1 MFTCKQAL
9 EKIQMSKPIA
19 IRVQEGTY
27 ERLKALS
34 EKTGRTTTFYI
45 HEAIE
50 EHLDD
55 LEDIYFAEQALTN
68 LKKGKDKILTNK
80 DFWNGLE
87 N

>member
-1 MFTCKQAL
+1 
-9 EKIQMSKPIA
+9 MSKPVAVRIQDA
-19 IRVQEGTY
+19 TY

-34 EKTGRTTTFYI
+34 DKTGRTTTFYI

-50 EHLDD
+50 EHIGD
-55 LEDIYFAEQALTN
+55 LEDIYLAEQALEN
-68 LKKGKDKILTNK
+68 LRKGKDKILSSK

>member
-1 MFTCKQAL
+1 
-9 EKIQMSKPIA
+9 MSKPVAVRIQDA
-19 IRVQEGTY
+19 TY

-34 EKTGRTTTFYI
+34 DKTGRTTTFYI

-50 EHLDD
+50 EHIDD
-55 LEDIYFAEQALTN
+55 LEDIYLAEQALED
-68 LKKGKDKILTNK
+68 LRKGKDEILSSK

>member
-1 MFTCKQAL
+1 
-9 EKIQMSKPIA
+9 MSKPVAVRIQDA
-19 IRVQEGTY
+19 TY

-34 EKTGRTTTFYI
+34 DKTGRTTTFYI

-50 EHLDD
+50 EHIDD
-55 LEDIYFAEQALTN
+55 LEDVYLAEQALEN
-68 LKKGKDKILTNK
+68 LRKNKDEILSSK

>member
-1 MFTCKQAL
+1 
-9 EKIQMSKPIA
+9 MSKPVAVRIQDA
-19 IRVQEGTY
+19 TY

-34 EKTGRTTTFYI
+34 DKTGRTTTFYV

-50 EHLDD
+50 EHIDD
-55 LEDIYFAEQALTN
+55 LEDIYLAEQALEN
-68 LKKGKDKILTNK
+68 LRKGKDEILSSK

>member
-1 MFTCKQAL
+1 
-9 EKIQMSKPIA
+9 MSKPVAVRIQDA
-19 IRVQEGTY
+19 TY

-34 EKTGRTTTFYI
+34 DKTGRTTTFYI

-50 EHLDD
+50 EHIDD
-55 LEDIYFAEQALTN
+55 LEGIYLAEQALEN
-68 LKKGKDKILTNK
+68 LRKGKDEILSSK